1 MRTDGEI
8 QKEIMAQLRWE
19 PLLNAAEIGVS
30 VKKGIVTLT
39 GEVDSYYKKMTAE
52 NAAKIIA
59 GVRAIANDIQIG
71 VSSTDE
77 KTDTEIA
84 EEVATALASHRHVEE
99 KKIRVTVDKGIVTLE
114 GSANWNFE
122 RRAAAEV
129 IRGLRGVRGVN
140 NHILVKPEI
149 LPSDVKKY
157 IEESLARYVTLDPE
171 KITVEVEG
179 SKVILRGMV
188 RTLAEGD
195 DVEFAAWS
203 APGVA
208 TVENKLILDE
218 TE

>member
-1 MRTDGEI
+1 M
-8 QKEIMAQLRWE
+8 
-19 PLLNAAEIGVS
+19 NAAEIGVS

-208 TVENKLILDE
+208 IVENKLILDE